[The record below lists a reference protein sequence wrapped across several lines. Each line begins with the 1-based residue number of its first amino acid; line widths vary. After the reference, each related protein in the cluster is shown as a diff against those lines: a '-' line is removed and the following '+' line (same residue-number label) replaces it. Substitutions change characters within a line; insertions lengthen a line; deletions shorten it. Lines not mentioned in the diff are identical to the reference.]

1 MYSNIQE
8 RREPPMQ
15 PHVGMTVADIEAFVA
30 ERKAKALRID
40 PATCEVHYQYVQ
52 VLDPYGLLDVP
63 EEARCIGADLF
74 VRNPGG
80 DIWVWFGDLPEATL
94 KAVRARPEKEND
106 WPSESADLPF

>member
-8 RREPPMQ
+8 RLEPQMQ
-15 PHVGMTVADIEAFVA
+15 PHAGMTVAAVEAFLA
-30 ERKAKALRID
+30 ERKAEALRID
-40 PATCEVHYQYVQ
+40 PVTCETACWHVQ

-80 DIWVWFGDLPEATL
+80 DWVWFGDLPEATL
-94 KAVRARPEKEND
+94 EAVRARHEKET
-106 WPSESADLPF
+106 SESADLF